1 MVKERVFLIGMMGSG
16 KSAVGAE
23 LAARLNLPFVDTDQA
38 IENKEG
44 RSIAEIFE
52 QDGEASF
59 RSLEQ
64 ACIQE
69 LNAVAQVVACGGG
82 LPCFENN
89 IELLKDLGL
98 VIYLEAS
105 TELLYERIKGDERRP
120 KLKDF
125 DTFALLKTEREAV
138 YRKAQH
144 TIDAAQSIDEII
156 ADLLAFL
163 NHQ

>member
-1 MVKERVFLIGMMGSG
+1 MKERVFLIGMMGSG

-23 LAARLNLPFVDTDQA
+23 LAARLHLPFVDTDQA

-52 QDGEASF
+52 QDGEVSF

-69 LNAVAQVVACGGG
+69 LNAVAHVVACGGG

-89 IELLKDLGL
+89 IELLKDLGV

-105 TELLYERIKGDERRP
+105 SELLYERIKGDELRP

-125 DTFALLKTEREAV
+125 DSFALLKTEREAV
-138 YRKAQH
+138 YRKAHH
-144 TIDAAQSIDEII
+144 TIDAAQSIEKIV
-156 ADLLAFL
+156 ADLLTVL